1 MQGGP
6 AGDLYVVI
14 EVREHAIFQRDG
26 KHLFCEVPISFADAA
41 LGAELEVP
49 TLDGRVKLKVPEGT
63 QTGKQFRLR
72 GKGVSP
78 VRGGGVGDLMCRVV
92 VETPVKLMTQCQ
104 SWSLTEMC
112 DLILSTKRHEVDH
125 EDALKSW
132 ASTAQGFWEYL
143 LHCEV
148 DAHFIAIL
156 FIIRGS
162 LLLTVSLVR
171 ADVLPTIELM
181 KQNVLVPLSTST
193 T

>member
-1 MQGGP
+1 VQGGP

-14 EVREHAIFQRDG
+14 AVREHAIFPRDG

-92 VETPVKLMTQCQ
+92 VETPVKLSRRQ
-104 SWSLTEMC
+104 
-112 DLILSTKRHEVDH
+112 R
-125 EDALKSW
+125 
-132 ASTAQGFWEYL
+132 
-143 LHCEV
+143 
-148 DAHFIAIL
+148 
-156 FIIRGS
+156 
-162 LLLTVSLVR
+162 
-171 ADVLPTIELM
+171 ELM
-181 KQNVLVPLSTST
+181 EEFRSTLEGDSCHSPNAT
-193 T
+193 GWFEGVKRFFGDL